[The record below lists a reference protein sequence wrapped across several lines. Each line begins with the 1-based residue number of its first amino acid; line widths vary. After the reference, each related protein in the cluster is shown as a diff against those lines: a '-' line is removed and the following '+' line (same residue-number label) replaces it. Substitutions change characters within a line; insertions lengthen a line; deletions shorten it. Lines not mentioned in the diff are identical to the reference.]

1 MTGELPRASGATLPG
16 ARPLAGRRVLVTRP
30 RAQAAELA
38 SRLEALGAEVITLP
52 TIRLEPPDDWAPLD
66 AAIGRLPGFDWLL
79 FTSVNGVAA
88 FRERLAR
95 LGKDAGALA
104 GVRIGAIGSETAAAL
119 RRAGMPADVVPAEYR
134 AEALAAALAPALRPG
149 AAVLLVRAAEARDV
163 LPERLRAAGAR
174 LTVAPAYRTVTAAE
188 SAEPARRL
196 GAAGRLDAV
205 TFTSSSTV
213 RGLVDLLGAEGARR
227 LLTGVA
233 VAAIGPIT
241 AATLAEYGLAAR
253 ITPREYTVAALA
265 DAIAAHFA
273 GSDA

>member
-1 MTGELPRASGATLPG
+1 MTGELPRASGAVRPG

-30 RAQAAELA
+30 RAQATELA
-38 SRLEALGAEVITLP
+38 SRLEALGAEVIALP
-52 TIRLEPPDDWAPLD
+52 TIRLEPPEDWGPLD
-66 AAIGRLPGFDWLL
+66 EAIRRLPGFDWLL

-104 GVRIGAIGSETAAAL
+104 GARIGAIGSETAAAL
-119 RRAGMPADVVPAEYR
+119 GRAGMPADVVPAEYR
-134 AEALAAALAPALRPG
+134 AEALADALAPALRPG

-174 LTVAPAYRTVTAAE
+174 LTVAPAYRTVTARE
-188 SAEPARRL
+188 SAEPALRL
-196 GAAGRLDAV
+196 GAAGRLDAA

-213 RGLVDLLGAEGARR
+213 RGLVDLLGADGARR
-227 LLTGVA
+227 LLGGAA

-241 AATLAEYGLAAR
+241 AATLAEYGLTAR

-273 GSDA
+273 GSGA

>member
-1 MTGELPRASGATLPG
+1 VSGETPRAPGVTLPG
-16 ARPLAGRRVLVTRP
+16 VRPLAGRRVLVTRP

-38 SRLEALGAEVITLP
+38 ARLEALGAEVIALP
-52 TIRLEPPDDWAPLD
+52 TIRLEPPEDWGPLD
-66 AAIGRLPGFDWLL
+66 EAIRRLPAFDWVL

-95 LGKDAGALA
+95 AGRDAGVLA
-104 GVRIGAIGSETAAAL
+104 GVRVGAIGVETAAAL
-119 RRAGMPADVVPAEYR
+119 RRAGLPADVVPAEYR
-134 AEALAAALAPALRPG
+134 AEALADALVPAIGPG
-149 AAVLLVRAAEARDV
+149 ASVLLVRAAEARDV
-163 LPERLRAAGAR
+163 LPQRLRAAGAR
-174 LTVAPAYRTVTAAE
+174 LTVVPAYRTVTATE
-188 SAEPARRL
+188 SADAAGRL
-196 GAAGRLDAV
+196 GAAGRLDAA

-213 RGLVDLLGAEGARR
+213 RGLVDLLGAADTRR
-227 LLTGVA
+227 LLAGVA

-273 GSDA
+273 GSDG